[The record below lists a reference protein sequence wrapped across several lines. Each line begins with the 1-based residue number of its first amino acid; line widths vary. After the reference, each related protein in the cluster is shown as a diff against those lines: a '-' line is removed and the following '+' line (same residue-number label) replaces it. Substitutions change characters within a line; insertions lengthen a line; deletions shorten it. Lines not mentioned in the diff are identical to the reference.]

1 MIISITFVLIEF
13 FFLINLMKIKLI
25 DRTVTVSTQIPLAF
39 VFIMSFHAMIAGL
52 LSLGHININL
62 YSIVF
67 FDLLI
72 SIVLF
77 FKRKRTGNQKYEI
90 TGKNYLFYILLTIGV
105 LLFGLALFGRNLEIH
120 FWSVDAS
127 AHYGMAQY
135 VVQNQSF
142 NTNLYFSAL
151 NNGIAMMIAKPF
163 IGEQYLYKV
172 FIIMELWD
180 LWIAGAL
187 FYGFINQIK
196 PDRGLKSIVIT
207 AVYLVGYPLY
217 AIIFGFSY
225 FGAAISLI
233 VATMCW
239 IEKKECKEIDNKLF
253 LVFIN
258 LLLFSLFVCY
268 TYLVPVM
275 FGTLFLLIFINYLK
289 KTGKILTKEML
300 LEQLKVFI
308 LPCCLG
314 MIFSISNLKE
324 LGSGGGIT
332 NLGGCYFD
340 LYSNFIIFSIFIGV
354 GIYLTFKD
362 RLFLSVHL
370 LSALSIIFL
379 VLLLIMSL
387 YGKASIYYVSKIY
400 NVIWFCS
407 FLYIYIGVSF
417 FLEKLQIIKVPILIS
432 LTVCIIL
439 PPCINYFGV
448 ANGNEYIRN
457 GDFTLIPDI
466 YIFNFSARNNDYI
479 TDKEMNS
486 YRYISTTYGKDGDDT
501 ILTIGNEVNCGW
513 FSAISSQNLSV
524 SCKIEDLFNK
534 LDKQVKYLYCMKSSF
549 LVNENQSLLETLGN
563 IIYSDQFG
571 FLIELN

>member
-1 MIISITFVLIEF
+1 MIISIIFVIIEI
-13 FFLINLMKIKLI
+13 FFLINLMKFKLT
-25 DRTVTVSTQIPLAF
+25 DKTVAVCTQIPLAF
-39 VFIMSFHAMIAGL
+39 VFIMAFHAMIAGL
-52 LSLGHININL
+52 LSLVHININL
-62 YSIVF
+62 YSIGF
-67 FDLLI
+67 FDLI
-72 SIVLF
+72 MSIVIF
-77 FKRKRTGNQKYEI
+77 SKYKRTGTQKYEI
-90 TGKNYLFYILLTIGV
+90 SGKNYLFYILLTIGV
-105 LLFGLALFGRNLEIH
+105 LLFGLVLFGRNLEIH

-127 AHYGMAQY
+127 AHYGMARH
-135 VVQNQSF
+135 VVKNQSF

-151 NNGIAMMIAKPF
+151 NNGIAMMIAKSF

-187 FYGFINQIK
+187 FYGFINQVKQDKGI
-196 PDRGLKSIVIT
+196 KSIIIT
-207 AVYLVGYPLY
+207 AIYLLGYPLY

-239 IEKKECKEIDNKLF
+239 IEKKECSEIDNKLF
-253 LVFIN
+253 LVFAN

-275 FGTLFLLIFINYLK
+275 FGTLFLLIFIDYLK

-300 LEQLKVFI
+300 LEQLKVFL

-324 LGSGGGIT
+324 LGAGGGIT
-332 NLGGCYFD
+332 NPGGCYFD
-340 LYSNFIIFSIFIGV
+340 LYSNFIVFSIFIGV

-379 VLLLIMSL
+379 VLLLVMNL
-387 YGKASIYYVSKIY
+387 HGKASIYYVSKIY

-407 FLYIYIGVSF
+407 FIYFFIGISF
-417 FLEKLQIIKVPILIS
+417 IFEKLQSIKLSILIS
-432 LTVCIIL
+432 LMVSIIL
-439 PPCINYFGV
+439 PLFINFSGV
-448 ANGNEYIRN
+448 FSEPGYIRMN
-457 GDFTLIPDI
+457 GISLVPDI
-466 YIFNFSARNNDYI
+466 YSFNYSARMTSYI
-479 TDKEMNS
+479 TDEEIAS
-486 YRYISTTYGKDGDDT
+486 YKYISTTYGKNNED
-501 ILTIGNEVNCGW
+501 IIAIGNEVNCGW
-513 FSAISSQNLSV
+513 FRAISSQNLSV
-524 SCKIEDLFNK
+524 SYEMDDLFNK
-534 LDKQVKYLYCMKSSF
+534 IDKQVKYLYCMKSSF
-549 LVNENQSLLETLGN
+549 LVNENTSLLENLGK

-571 FLIELN
+571 FLIELD